1 MKNKSFII
9 IFLVLCILFI
19 MSGCD
24 GSSSSSDDP
33 AGIVGSK
40 YSSVPE
46 DRSGVSVGDIVFADK
61 KTCTAANYK
70 ADAASYAEAGDVVG
84 IVVYKGET
92 DSVGITDKVYLI
104 GLNQGTDL
112 IWAPD
117 ATTGYTTEFGTSKTA
132 GEGNWAVIETTD
144 AAGAADAA
152 TNYPAFNYAKTYRTT
167 GYTEGWFLP
176 SFNEIRNIYD
186 ARYKINDGV
195 DAITAVGGSAAKL
208 PTSGYLCSSSQS
220 EGNADCISRV
230 ALNNGAGSGFGD
242 KKSAYVVRVV
252 HTLD

>member
-9 IFLVLCILFI
+9 VFLVLCVLFI
-19 MSGCD
+19 LSGCD
-24 GSSSSSDDP
+24 GSSSSSDDTV
-33 AGIVGSK
+33 GIVVSK
-40 YSSVPE
+40 YTSVPG
-46 DRSGVSVGDIVFADK
+46 DRAGVAEGDIVFADK
-61 KTCTAANYK
+61 KTCTLKNYK
-70 ADAASYAEAGDVVG
+70 ADAAAYAEDGVVVG
-84 IVVYKGET
+84 IVIYKGET
-92 DSVGITDKVYLI
+92 DTVGITGKVYII
-104 GLNQGTDL
+104 GLNQGADL
-112 IWAPD
+112 AWAPD
-117 ATTGYTTEFGTSKTA
+117 ATTGYTTVFATSNTA

-152 TNYPAFNYAKTYRTT
+152 TNYPAFNYAKTYSTT
-167 GYTEGWFLP
+167 GYTEGRFLP
-176 SFNEIRNIYD
+176 SFNEIRSIYD